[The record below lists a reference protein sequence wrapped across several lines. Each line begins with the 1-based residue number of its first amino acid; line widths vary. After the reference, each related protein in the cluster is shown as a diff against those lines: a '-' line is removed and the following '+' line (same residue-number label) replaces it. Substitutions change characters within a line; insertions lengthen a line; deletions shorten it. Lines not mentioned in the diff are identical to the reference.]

1 MSIRKMASL
10 ERRPV
15 LLVVLCVSNGFAL
28 TVERILV
35 SVSMIFCAALLPGAA
50 YAACSQGSGGVYAI
64 QVALPASVSIP
75 RDAGIGTTIA
85 EGTVTVPFNASS
97 PTGVYC
103 DAATTAVYSNLVGD
117 AVTGTVMPT
126 RVPGVGYQIL
136 VGGNYYAAGTVSLP
150 ASTFYGSSCGQSAV
164 GSKCYGYIGSPL
176 TVRLVKTAMIV
187 NSATVPGGQI
197 FSLAIGGITSS
208 TVSLASS
215 TQVVAQTCTVTTPSV
230 AVSLGTVKASVFTGV
245 GSTSSSTPFQ
255 IGLNCSGVASN
266 VGITFTDVNNPD
278 NTTSI
283 LSLTS
288 ASTAAGVGIQIVSGE
303 SPVGFGP
310 DSSAAGSTNQVMLGT
325 ISNTSRNIPFAG
337 RYVQTGSI
345 APGTVDGVAT
355 FNMSYQ

>member
-75 RDAGIGTTIA
+75 RDAGIGATIA

-187 NSATVPGGQI
+187 NSATVPGGADI
-197 FSLAIGGITSS
+197 FAGDRWNHVIYCVACEQYPGGRADLHCHDAFGRGFVGYCEGERVHGCRLDI
-208 TVSLASS
+208 
-215 TQVVAQTCTVTTPSV
+215 QFH
-230 AVSLGTVKASVFTGV
+230 AVSDWAQLQWCGV
-245 GSTSSSTPFQ
+245 ERGYH
-255 IGLNCSGVASN
+255 LH
-266 VGITFTDVNNPD
+266 
-278 NTTSI
+278 
-283 LSLTS
+283 
-288 ASTAAGVGIQIVSGE
+288 
-303 SPVGFGP
+303 
-310 DSSAAGSTNQVMLGT
+310 
-325 ISNTSRNIPFAG
+325 G
-337 RYVQTGSI
+337 RQ
-345 APGTVDGVAT
+345 
-355 FNMSYQ
+355 